1 MLRTTLLCVL
11 LATILVS
18 SATAQQSEN
27 IMEISK
33 TKPVPIVLAKEASAS
48 EKSAAKELQN
58 YLRKITDAECPI
70 VEVAPAPAIHIGPTE
85 LAKEA
90 IADYASLGREEWVIK
105 SYNGNLILAGGR
117 PRGTLYAV
125 YEFLEQQ
132 GVIWPAP
139 TLDYVPRLSF
149 LLIPP
154 VDQRNKPA
162 FLIRGIYTSA
172 PMNSAEAYTFLVRN
186 KMNNDMRA
194 PIEMGG
200 MDNFGRPKGC
210 HTFFAYS
217 KPDWPDEWFAMN
229 GKGERVRST
238 SANSGQLC
246 LTNPDLRKAMVARLK
261 EFIAEDRKTIPQ
273 EIWPFIYDI
282 SHNDTGG
289 QCQCPDCK
297 AFAEREGSYSGP
309 MIDFVNSIANEIVKE
324 YPEIYVQTFAYT
336 WTLDAPKT
344 IRPAKNVLVRV
355 CKLGCEFLP
364 SGKANTQF
372 PNVHPRNKDYYGNFM
387 KWAAIADNIAI
398 WDYWIVYRRQY
409 QPPYLNARN
418 LQQDMVLYRN
428 NHVKTLFVE
437 NESFSDTSFA
447 QFKLWFGLKMLQNPD
462 QSYDTLADKF
472 CKAYYGPAA
481 KLMREYMDYLQQ
493 REIDA
498 DFPIGRGT
506 IFSFANM
513 PGAEKRDDILPY
525 TDRDFFEKSNALLDA
540 AERRSNGNPVFSQNV
555 RRERIPVDITL
566 INSFARYQE
575 DTPVGSLIPPTL
587 EALVTRYSD
596 NYLDNIKYYFDSPVF
611 SKNPGRITYIKAKME
626 QNKISLTNPEDSL
639 PEQFKGKNAVE
650 FNWAMFSER
659 EVIHDKDAYGEHA
672 KKLPGS
678 TSLEFHKLP
687 FKMGLYTVETKTF
700 HTTYELPEDK
710 IPQDE
715 KYHWYTLGKF
725 EITPRTYIWFH
736 WTWRLQQ
743 YVDSVFVKDGDN
755 FWNIHVSV
763 KLTGEP
769 YVKGSKSEPRVLV
782 DRIILTK

>member
-1 MLRTTLLCVL
+1 
-11 LATILVS
+11 
-18 SATAQQSEN
+18 
-27 IMEISK
+27 
-33 TKPVPIVLAKEASAS
+33 
-48 EKSAAKELQN
+48 
-58 YLRKITDAECPI
+58 
-70 VEVAPAPAIHIGPTE
+70 
-85 LAKEA
+85 
-90 IADYASLGREEWVIK
+90 
-105 SYNGNLILAGGR
+105 
-117 PRGTLYAV
+117 
-125 YEFLEQQ
+125 
-132 GVIWPAP
+132 
-139 TLDYVPRLSF
+139 
-149 LLIPP
+149 
-154 VDQRNKPA
+154 
-162 FLIRGIYTSA
+162 
-172 PMNSAEAYTFLVRN
+172 
-186 KMNNDMRA
+186 
-194 PIEMGG
+194 
-200 MDNFGRPKGC
+200 
-210 HTFFAYS
+210 
-217 KPDWPDEWFAMN
+217 
-229 GKGERVRST
+229 
-238 SANSGQLC
+238 
-246 LTNPDLRKAMVARLK
+246 
-261 EFIAEDRKTIPQ
+261 
-273 EIWPFIYDI
+273 
-282 SHNDTGG
+282 
-289 QCQCPDCK
+289 
-297 AFAEREGSYSGP
+297 
-309 MIDFVNSIANEIVKE
+309 
-324 YPEIYVQTFAYT
+324 
-336 WTLDAPKT
+336 
-344 IRPAKNVLVRV
+344 
-355 CKLGCEFLP
+355 
-364 SGKANTQF
+364 
-372 PNVHPRNKDYYGNFM
+372 
-387 KWAAIADNIAI
+387 
-398 WDYWIVYRRQY
+398 
-409 QPPYLNARN
+409 
-418 LQQDMVLYRN
+418 
-428 NHVKTLFVE
+428 
-437 NESFSDTSFA
+437 
-447 QFKLWFGLKMLQNPD
+447 
-462 QSYDTLADKF
+462 
-472 CKAYYGPAA
+472 
-481 KLMREYMDYLQQ
+481 MREYMDYLQQ